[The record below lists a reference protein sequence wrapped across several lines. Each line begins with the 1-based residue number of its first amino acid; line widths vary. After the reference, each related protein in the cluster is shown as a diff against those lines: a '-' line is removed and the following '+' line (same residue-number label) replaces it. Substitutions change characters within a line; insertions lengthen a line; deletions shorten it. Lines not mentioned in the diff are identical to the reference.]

1 MIATFE
7 DLEKILRNI
16 YNANPFV
23 QLLQMKFVRFEPGSV
38 ILEMPIV
45 KETHTNLHGIA
56 HGGALASL
64 ADTAMGA
71 VCATFNKKVVTL
83 SMNMNYF
90 KPAPAEEVVRA
101 VARTVHNGR
110 TTVVVEAE
118 LQNKDGVML
127 AKTSGTFFVVGNFSG
142 GI

>member
-1 MIATFE
+1 MATFE
-7 DLEKILRNI
+7 DLEKILRNT

-23 QLLQMKFVRFEPGSV
+23 RLLEMKFVSFEPGV
-38 ILEMPIV
+38 IILEMPVV
-45 KETHTNLHGIA
+45 KEKHTNLHGIS

-71 VCATFNKKVVTL
+71 VCATFDKKVVTL
-83 SMNMNYF
+83 SMNINYL

-101 VARTVHNGR
+101 VAHAVHNGR
-110 TTVVVEAE
+110 TTVVAEAE
-118 LQNKDGVML
+118 LLNKDGILL

>member
-1 MIATFE
+1 MATFE
-7 DLEKILRNI
+7 NLEKLLRNT

-23 QLLQMKFVRFEPGSV
+23 RLLQMKLVKFEPGFV

-71 VCATFNKKVVTL
+71 VCATFDKKVVTL
-83 SMNMNYF
+83 SMNMNYL
-90 KPAPAEEVVRA
+90 KPAPAEELVRA

-110 TTVVVEAE
+110 STVVAEAE
-118 LQNKDGVML
+118 LLNCDDILL
-127 AKTSGTFFVVGNFSG
+127 AKTSGTFFVVGNFSS